1 MVQSNVQPQEG
12 YWWSSYGPFP
22 PADEEATRPHAGRVI
37 AHYRKMRRWSAACLA
52 QHIGLKRSQMYHL
65 EQQAN
70 PPEPFSRR
78 ELLARVLMI
87 PPILLGLPDFA
98 QRVSSH
104 SMLPQTTI
112 EAHESV
118 LRLAW
123 SAYYSSS
130 AEEAAITVALFITHL
145 ENEIQASSGI
155 AADQLRATLCRFYQL
170 SGVAARDRL
179 DWQTAQA
186 HGTRALDLAWH
197 LCNADLIVTALLRRA
212 RTYVEMRRYD
222 LAVTDLEQARASVER
237 ARDPAR
243 SYALLCLAE
252 AYSLAFPHDSGRQR
266 ESLRLLDGVARVV
279 RSQGI
284 LEGDGSHM
292 KVDVPGMLMMRGD
305 ILRRFGAL
313 DEANEALLIA
323 REQLPR
329 HFVRWQGNLL
339 VAEAQLCYAERDFE
353 GACDLATDALSIL
366 GETRSRVSRAK
377 IERLHARM
385 ARVAPGVRAVQELGA
400 HLEQR

>member
-1 MVQSNVQPQEG
+1 MVESGKEQA

-22 PADEEATRPHAGRVI
+22 PAGAGATRPHAGRVI
-37 AHYRKMRRWSAACLA
+37 AHYRKMRKWSASRLA
-52 QHIGLKRSQMYHL
+52 QELGLKRSQMYHL
-65 EQQAN
+65 ERQPD
-70 PPEPFSRR
+70 PPEPLSRR
-78 ELLARVLMI
+78 ELLARVLAI
-87 PPILLGLPDFA
+87 PPMLLGMPEIV
-98 QRVSSH
+98 QRVPVAI
-104 SMLPQTTI
+104 LPATTI

-130 AEEAAITVALFITHL
+130 AEEAATTVALFISHL
-145 ENEIQASSGI
+145 ENEIQASQGI

-179 DWQTAQA
+179 DWQTAHA
-186 HGTRALDLAWH
+186 HGTRAIDLARH

-252 AYSLAFPHDSGRQR
+252 AYSLAFPHDEERQR

-284 LEGDGSHM
+284 LEGDGSHT
-292 KVDVPGMLMMRGD
+292 KVDAPGMLMMRGD

-339 VAEAQLCYAERDFE
+339 VSEAQLCYAERDFE
-353 GACDLATDALSIL
+353 GACDLAADALSIL
-366 GETRSRVSRAK
+366 GETRSAMARAK

-385 ARVAPGVRAVQELGA
+385 ARIAPGVRAVQELGTR
-400 HLEQR
+400 LEQR